1 MVQNYTGKYHELVAV
16 LPSVLLQVHTM
27 CNNANGTKWVIFSGI
42 GWYYGDLSYKPFIS
56 LHVQMQCTW
65 LAVLDTDSQYA
76 KMEGEGQGVFI
87 TWVTAITSGSNNP
100 EDSSYRTYPTS
111 EVPNIH
117 KAESLL
123 FTGEGNSPA
132 TYSTWHKYH
141 IHFIMVVIESWLV
154 NRGLVWTTIEGHYLS
169 QLSCCI
175 TFLPKSKIRTT
186 ISFSR
191 HGNSCNHYT
200 NVRSYPN
207 IFLSLEN

>member
-1 MVQNYTGKYHELVAV
+1 
-16 LPSVLLQVHTM
+16 M
-27 CNNANGTKWVIFSGI
+27 CNNANGTKRAIFSGI

-56 LHVQMQCTW
+56 LHIQMQCTW
-65 LAVLDTDSQYA
+65 LAVPDTDSQYA
-76 KMEGEGQGVFI
+76 KIEGEGQGVFI
-87 TWVTAITSGSNNP
+87 TVTAMTRGSNNL

-132 TYSTWHKYH
+132 TYSMWHRYH
-141 IHFIMVVIESWLV
+141 IHFNYGSDWKLAGEQ
-154 NRGLVWTTIEGHYLS
+154 GAAIEGHYLP
-169 QLSCCI
+169 QLSCSI
-175 TFLPKSKIRTT
+175 TFLPKSKIRST